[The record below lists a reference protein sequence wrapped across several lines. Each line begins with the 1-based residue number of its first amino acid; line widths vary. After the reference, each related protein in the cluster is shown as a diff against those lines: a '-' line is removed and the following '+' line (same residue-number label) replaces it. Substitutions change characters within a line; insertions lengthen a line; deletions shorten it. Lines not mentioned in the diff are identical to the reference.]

1 MALFSAHRTVST
13 APTSAAQETPWH
25 ALSRPRAF
33 FFAATAALALAITAA
48 FTGAVTQWSAFAWV
62 ALPLVLMNALW
73 ISGGAATALL
83 GTARLIG
90 GTGVE
95 TAAPADRLPA
105 GRTAL
110 LVTLCGEDPEPLAHH
125 LRALAQDLDQKGLR
139 SLVRLFV
146 LSDTSDEQAIRQEEN
161 ALCQLVDSGLITYR
175 RRSQNT
181 DKKPGNIADWLAV
194 HGDAF
199 DYMMVL
205 DADSRMAVTRI
216 VRMIG
221 QMESRPGTGLVQAGI
236 ALVPGSTGF
245 GRHQRTSS
253 RLMARTFGQGF
264 AAWTG
269 RSGNYWGHNAIMR
282 VAAFR
287 SAAQLPKLPGKA
299 PLGGAVLSHDFVEA
313 AWMRRAG
320 WAIELDPGLAGS
332 AEDAPQ
338 TLHDFFKRDRRWCQ
352 GNLQHLQLLFEPG
365 LHPVSRLHL
374 ASGITGYLAA
384 PVWLMLVAL
393 VASGA
398 VPVSGM
404 MPFAIAA
411 VALLIPKLCAL
422 VTAFWRARTGWRRRI
437 VARAWT
443 GELLLSALIAPL
455 IMLRQAASVGAV
467 LLLGRD
473 CGWKRPPSTPRR
485 WRAPLGTVEAL
496 IGAALLALSLA
507 GEPDGTVWLA
517 PLIVPMLAAPW
528 IMARLNRPERARP

>member
-1 MALFSAHRTVST
+1 LALFSAHRSLPT
-13 APTSAAQETPWH
+13 ASTSAAQETPWQS
-25 ALSRPRAF
+25 LVRPRAL
-33 FFAATAALALAITAA
+33 FFAVTTALALAITAA
-48 FTGAVTQWSAFAWV
+48 FAGAVTHWSVFAWA

-83 GTARLIG
+83 GTARLFSR
-90 GTGVE
+90 TGPE
-95 TAAPADRLPA
+95 IAAPADRLPT

-110 LVTLCGEDPEPLAHH
+110 LITLCGEDPEPPARYLG
-125 LRALAQDLDQKGLR
+125 ALARELDQNGLR

-146 LSDTSDEQAIRQEEN
+146 LSDTSDQQAIGHEEK
-161 ALCQLVDSGLITYR
+161 ALRQLVDSGLITYR
-175 RRSQNT
+175 RRSHNT
-181 DKKPGNIADWLAV
+181 DKKPGNIAEWLAV

-199 DYMMVL
+199 DHMMVL
-205 DADSRMAVTRI
+205 DADSRMTVSRI

-221 QMESRPGTGLVQAGI
+221 QIESRPGTGLVQAGI

-269 RSGNYWGHNAIMR
+269 RTGNYWGHNAIMR

-320 WAIELDPGLAGS
+320 WAIELDPGLDGS

-352 GNLQHLQLLFEPG
+352 GNLQHLLLLFEAG

-374 ASGITGYLAA
+374 ASGIAGYLAA
-384 PVWLMLVAL
+384 PIWLTLVAL

-398 VPVSGM
+398 VPVAGAL
-404 MPFAIAA
+404 PFAIAA
-411 VALLIPKLCAL
+411 VALLIPKFCAL
-422 VTAFWRARTGWRRRI
+422 VTAFWRARTPWRRGI

-467 LLLGRD
+467 LLGRD
-473 CGWKRPPSTPRR
+473 CGWKQPAAASKR

-507 GEPDGTVWLA
+507 GGPAGTAWLA

-528 IMARLNRPERARP
+528 IMARLNRPVRA